1 MQAIGKIDDICAAM
15 KTVAQIKLVRAEM
28 RIRQARLYS
37 ERIRVM
43 MAGMA
48 AMAPDH
54 PLVAPR
60 AEGKLG
66 LIVITSDRGL
76 CGSYNMN
83 VIRQAEELAM
93 EAGDVSFVFLGRRG
107 AQYFRRRGYQA
118 EFSVVPRPG
127 EGGFEETATIA
138 DRIMELYHQEVW
150 AQVRL
155 VYTSFLS
162 GMRSRVVSTDYLPVQ
177 AGTQEELWPEQMLF
191 EPAPQQLVAYLLP
204 AICVPS
210 SIPLFWSQPPANRA
224 RGSPP

>member
-1 MQAIGKIDDICAAM
+1 MRAIGKIDDICAAM

-28 RIRQARLYS
+28 RIRQGRLYS

-83 VIRQAEELAM
+83 VIRQAEELAR
-93 EAGDVSFVFLGRRG
+93 EAGDVSFVHLGRRG

-118 EFSVVPRPG
+118 EFSVVPRPE
-127 EGGFEETATIA
+127 EGGFEETAAIA
-138 DRIMELYHQEVW
+138 DRIMELYHQGVW

-155 VYTSFLS
+155 VYTTFLS
-162 GMRSRVVSTDYLPVQ
+162 AFYR
-177 AGTQEELWPEQMLF
+177 
-191 EPAPQQLVAYLLP
+191 

-210 SIPLFWSQPPANRA
+210 SIPPFWSQPPANRA
-224 RGSPP
+224 